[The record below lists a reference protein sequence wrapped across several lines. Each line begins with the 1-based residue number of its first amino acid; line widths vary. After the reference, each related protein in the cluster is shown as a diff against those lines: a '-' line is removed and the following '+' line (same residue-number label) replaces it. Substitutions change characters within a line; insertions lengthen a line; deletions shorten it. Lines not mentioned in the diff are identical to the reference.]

1 MRGAPATGLRTGGGR
16 RLRFAGWSASA
27 LTLLRAGLSRPEET
41 QLTERVPTGSDK
53 LPTMSVQT
61 LFDILLVLVALAVVW
76 FASFTVLRLFK
87 GQS

>member
-1 MRGAPATGLRTGGGR
+1 M
-16 RLRFAGWSASA
+16 SARSGP
-27 LTLLRAGLSRPEET
+27 TLEET
-41 QLTERVPTGSDK
+41 QLTEQRPTPSDK
-53 LPTMSVQT
+53 LAPMSVQT

>member
-1 MRGAPATGLRTGGGR
+1 VPAS
-16 RLRFAGWSASA
+16 GW
-27 LTLLRAGLSRPEET
+27 PEET
-41 QLTERVPTGSDK
+41 QLTERAPTGSDK
-53 LPTMSVQT
+53 LHTMSVQT

>member
-1 MRGAPATGLRTGGGR
+1 MSGR
-16 RLRFAGWSASA
+16 RCPLEVVASGRSASA
-27 LTLLRAGLSRPEET
+27 LEEI
-41 QLTERVPTGSDK
+41 QLTEQCPTSSDK

>member
-1 MRGAPATGLRTGGGR
+1 MRGAPATGLRIG
-16 RLRFAGWSASA
+16 AGAFSCRDASA
-27 LTLLRAGLSRPEET
+27 EET
-41 QLTERVPTGSDK
+41 QLTERHSTGSDK

>member
-1 MRGAPATGLRTGGGR
+1 MVGR
-16 RLRFAGWSASA
+16 RPA
-27 LTLLRAGLSRPEET
+27 RAPRDACPEET
-41 QLTERVPTGSDK
+41 QLTEHLPTGSDK

-87 GQS
+87 GQN

>member
-1 MRGAPATGLRTGGGR
+1 MYQGSARRRTTRRQRAPSRSRIR
-16 RLRFAGWSASA
+16 R
-27 LTLLRAGLSRPEET
+27 RPEET
-41 QLTERVPTGSDK
+41 QLTAQLPTASDK

-87 GQS
+87 GQN

>member
-1 MRGAPATGLRTGGGR
+1 MAICAYEGSARPPITGSGAGAVLVSGTVFRH
-16 RLRFAGWSASA
+16 RFP
-27 LTLLRAGLSRPEET
+27 TPEET
-41 QLTERVPTGSDK
+41 QVTERLPTGSDK

-87 GQS
+87 GQN